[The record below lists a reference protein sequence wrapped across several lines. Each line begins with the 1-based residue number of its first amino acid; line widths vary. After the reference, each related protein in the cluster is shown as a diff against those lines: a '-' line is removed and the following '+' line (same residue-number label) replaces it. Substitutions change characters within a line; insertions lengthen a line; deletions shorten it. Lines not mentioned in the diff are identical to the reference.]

1 MMQKPH
7 LEKFAA
13 LATMVAGLVFAWPTY
28 AATPL
33 GPATFGNPD
42 HPWGTRRPVT
52 AADRALIA
60 SYRSGDKK
68 SVVDTH
74 FTNPAELQSQ
84 WDLQTDDPASLKS
97 CRRPENVVIAA
108 DELQLRTLSA
118 THCNAEWSTGSM
130 ISKLHQK
137 FGLFESSMKAADIS
151 GMNNAFWLVT
161 EDHFEIDI
169 AEIHYPN
176 IVRLT
181 LHNNNDWA
189 TIKDDKMHAVGFES
203 KFTDNFSQAY
213 HNYGVLWTP
222 TDIVYEVDGEPIAAI
237 TTRGAIHGAA
247 DIRFSTAVTDYGGK
261 IPANPTGHHMY
272 VRGLRVIPW
281 QSQ

>member
-1 MMQKPH
+1 
-7 LEKFAA
+7 
-13 LATMVAGLVFAWPTY
+13 MVAGLVFAWPTY